1 MDPHSPSNSS
11 ASLSPNPHTM
21 MGAGSVEAAIKE
33 KRGVKRSRKE
43 SVPPENK
50 DDKYWK
56 RRAKNNEAAKRSRDL
71 RREKESQIMQRVQ
84 VLERENSILHGEL
97 QTVSE
102 ENKDLKER
110 LARYEQV

>member
-1 MDPHSPSNSS
+1 MFQFLCFK
-11 ASLSPNPHTM
+11 AVVRLFFSLSY
-21 MGAGSVEAAIKE
+21 SFQ
-33 KRGVKRSRKE
+33 
-43 SVPPENK
+43 

-84 VLERENSILHGEL
+84 VLERENAILHSEL
-97 QTVSE
+97 QTVSK